1 MGETDDLEWHDDKDA
16 ANRVKHGL
24 PLFFA
29 AVIFDGRPRFERLSP
44 KQVAGEARVEAMAE
58 VADRVLFCVYI
69 WRGTRRRII
78 SVRAAHR
85 SERRAYEKATRG
97 S

>member
-29 AVIFDGRPRFERLSP
+29 AVIFDGRPRFERLS
-44 KQVAGEARVEAMAE
+44 
-58 VADRVLFCVYI
+58 L
-69 WRGTRRRII
+69 
-78 SVRAAHR
+78 R
-85 SERRAYEKATRG
+85 SR
-97 S
+97 